1 MTWLDL
7 HEGILEEFADRAATL
22 DPEHSVFRSAG
33 DRAGMRFRSA
43 ETRIKAIDP
52 EAWEQRLAD
61 KRLRRR
67 ADRAALAAAIPPCP
81 HCGGKVERA
90 APGGPLP
97 VYCSERCRNL
107 ERHKRWRKNAKRPS
121 RAGQRRSKTRLP
133 AMCVECGTDFMAR
146 HPLTLT
152 CGEVCGKERRLRDAR
167 ARAAE
172 QYRLQKTAKAPVL
185 FQEAA

>member
-7 HEGILEEFADRAATL
+7 HEGVLEEFADRAATL

-52 EAWEQRLAD
+52 EAWEQRLLD
-61 KRLRRR
+61 KRLRRQAER
-67 ADRAALAAAIPPCP
+67 AVLAASIPPCP
-81 HCGGKVERA
+81 HCGGKVKCVSSK
-90 APGGPLP
+90 GPLP
-97 VYCSERCRNL
+97 VYCSERCRKL
-107 ERHKRWRKNAKRPS
+107 ESNKRWRKKAKRPS
-121 RAGQRRSKTRLP
+121 QPGRCRSKTRLP
-133 AMCVECGTDFMAR
+133 ATCVECGTAFVAR

-152 CGEVCGKERRLRDAR
+152 CGEVCSKERRLRDAR

-172 QYRLQKTAKAPVL
+172 QYRLQKAARAVVP